1 MAGERTQA
9 FIAKE
14 RQAGTPDI
22 KIFNKMLDDPNYVQ
36 SIRKANA
43 AGLSNRDIAAGLGL
57 NIQRTVY
64 DPNGDGRKELLRQ
77 AKDAGKT
84 QAWESGLLGFSDLGA
99 GIMQGF
105 AYAGDGI
112 SKGINKVTGSNLS
125 TDNYERFTRERKSNE
140 DWHNLRREANGQGFD
155 WTRLGGQV
163 AATAPMAALGR
174 GYQGASVL
182 SKAGMGVTAQNAALG
197 ALIGGAGFAENAD
210 KRMANTA
217 LGAAGGAAGAVIGE
231 KVGQGIAKGVKTAKS
246 QASRFSTEQTNRI
259 LQSIDQKLDD
269 VLQQSGISFGDLTD
283 TVKQGLR
290 DDAKKILQS
299 GKDINPTTVARKA
312 VLDRL
317 GLKGTQAQLTGDNKL
332 LGRQAELAKIDGAG
346 DPIRYKLIDDNTQLK
361 NLLDDAVSK
370 TGGKSSDQYGA
381 MRNALDSI
389 DGQLAQ
395 NKSFVNEAYAAARA
409 APGNDIPLD
418 GRGFANDAFTALE
431 QNYAAS
437 SLPANIQ
444 KIIKDVNDNPDL
456 FTLGKSEELIKVLN
470 RELKASMQNG
480 QPTSTSHAI
489 GIVRDALNGRQNQAM
504 QGLLS
509 NGNDAAKAYQFARGA
524 HKFNVEQIE
533 SMPLLQDALKG
544 VEPDKLFSQ
553 HILNGKVAELKQ
565 TIDLLNNVNPQAV
578 NDIKQQVIEHIS
590 NKAVNLNGEFSPAG
604 MKRALDSIT
613 ERRLLTMFSQS
624 EVRHIQDIGKAGHY
638 LVSQPKHAYVNNSNT
653 ASTVANYLNNFIDK
667 PGIRKLISPIKD
679 IKDGV
684 QVGGMM
690 KSNMPAG
697 QAVAQPTTQA
707 ELSLIDKLMR
717 AGLLGGASL
726 PQQ

>member
-1 MAGERTQA
+1 MAGEKTQA

-14 RQAGTPDI
+14 RKAGTPDI
-22 KIFNKMLDDPNYVQ
+22 KIFNKMLDDPTYVQ

-155 WTRLGGQV
+155 WIRLGGQV

-174 GYQGASVL
+174 GYNGAKVL
-182 SKAGMGVTAQNAALG
+182 SKAGAGVAAQNAAVG
-197 ALIGGAGFAENAD
+197 ALIGGAGFAENSNQ
-210 KRMANTA
+210 RMSNAV
-217 LGAAGGAAGAVIGE
+217 LGGVGGAAGAVIGE
-231 KVGQGIAKGVKTAKS
+231 KAGQAIAKGTNTVKS
-246 QASRFSTEQTNRI
+246 QASRFSTEQTNNI
-259 LQSIDQKLDD
+259 LRSIDQKLDD
-269 VLQQSGISFGDLTD
+269 VLKQSGISFGDLTD

-317 GLKGTQAQLTGDNKL
+317 GLKGTQAQLTGDAKL
-332 LGRQAELAKIDGAG
+332 WQKQAELAKINGAG
-346 DPIRYKLIDDNTQLK
+346 DPIRDKLIDDNVQLK
-361 NLLDDAVSK
+361 ALLDDAATK
-370 TGGKSSDQYGA
+370 TGGKATDQYGA
-381 MRNALDSI
+381 MQNALDSI

-395 NKSFVNEAYAAARA
+395 NKNFVKEAYATARA
-409 APGNDIPLD
+409 APGNDILLD
-418 GRGFANDAFTALE
+418 GRGFANDAFTTLE

-470 RELKASMQNG
+470 RELKASLQNG
-480 QPTSTSHAI
+480 QPTSASHAI

-509 NGNDAAKAYQFARGA
+509 NGNDAAQAYQFARGA

-544 VEPDKLFSQ
+544 VEPDKLFSK
-553 HILNGKVAELKQ
+553 HVLNGNAAELGK
-565 TIDLLNNVNPQAV
+565 TVDLLNNVNPQAV
-578 NDIKQQVIEHIS
+578 SDIKQQVIQYIS
-590 NKAVNLNGEFSPAG
+590 NKAVNQNGQFSPAG
-604 MKRALDSIT
+604 MKRALDSIGS
-613 ERRLLTMFSQS
+613 RRLSTMFDAKELQ
-624 EVRHIQDIGKAGHY
+624 HIQDIGKAGHY
-638 LVSQPKHAYVNNSNT
+638 LVTQPAHSYINNSNT
-653 ASTVANYLNNFIDK
+653 ASAVMNYLGGMIDK
-667 PGIRKLISPIKD
+667 PGLRVLLSPVKD
-679 IKDGV
+679 IKDGI
-684 QVGGMM
+684 QVSGMM

-697 QAVAQPTTQA
+697 NAVSQPATQA

-717 AGLLGGASL
+717 ANLLGGANL